1 MIDQTQKLIYTTIS
15 MFITLLIYLILWQ
28 IASRID
34 IPSYA
39 ELPLNDY
46 QHMKIWNIRLN
57 SQPDSEQQTFADM
70 TKTLL
75 EKRQEIFDRFFEQR
89 EFKVKSVLDI
99 EKLTPDF
106 NDNEFMPDNA
116 NSNNQTFPSATP
128 SINKL
133 LIDGNDLTEERLALN
148 RRLISKTKSKAPVAK
163 RTRPKLKNI
172 QVELKIDE
180 PQIVEKFT
188 APTVQESITPEKI
201 PESSPIKPIIKPIA
215 SVKQTITDSHL
226 YTTDEVIPEEVQI
239 IDSFLDVIL
248 SIYKDPGSN
257 SSYYEIQITTRDKA
271 ATVPYIPKDV
281 LLLVDSSASIKFEK
295 LKEFKKGVIQ
305 SLAYL
310 NEKDKF
316 NIVAFRDHPRPL
328 FDEFKAN
335 NMMHKIEAE
344 EFIGKLQ
351 YSGKTDVY
359 SGLAPYV
366 SLKRDEETRPF
377 IIYLISD
384 GQTTTGFKFENN
396 ELIRRIIDK
405 NTSNASIFTF
415 SSGSKTNRFLM
426 DFLSFNNRG
435 VSAHSR
441 QVTDSHQE
449 LVKFI
454 SSLSDIIVSNLN
466 YNISDNL
473 QGEVYPKNLPRLY
486 RNHPLKLY
494 GKMDDS
500 IKEIAIQVVGRSKNG
515 KKEELIAKLNIS
527 DASAGTYEIADSWAL
542 QKIYYLINN
551 SIMKRTLDLNTSIK
565 HLSQKFNIDIPY

>member
-1 MIDQTQKLIYTTIS
+1 MIDQTQKLIYTIIS
-15 MFITLLIYLILWQ
+15 MFITIFIYLMLWQ
-28 IASRID
+28 IAGKIHL
-34 IPSYA
+34 PSYA
-39 ELPLNDY
+39 ELPLNEY

-57 SQPDSEQQTFADM
+57 SQLNSEQETFADM

-75 EKRQEIFDRFFEQR
+75 EKRQEIFNRFFEQQKI
-89 EFKVKSVLDI
+89 EVKSVSAL

-106 NDNEFMPDNA
+106 DDSEFLLDNSDDN
-116 NSNNQTFPSATP
+116 SQTSPSAKP

-133 LIDGNDLTEERLALN
+133 LIDSDDLTKERLALN
-148 RRLISKTKSKAPVAK
+148 RRLISKTKSKASMAK

-172 QVELKIDE
+172 KVELELDE
-180 PQIVEKFT
+180 PQVIEKFN
-188 APTVQESITPEKI
+188 APIIEESII
-201 PESSPIKPIIKPIA
+201 PQKLPKFSPTKGIKEPVAII
-215 SVKQTITDSHL
+215 KQTITDRHL

-248 SIYKDPGSN
+248 SVYKGPGSN
-257 SSYYEIQITTRDKA
+257 SVYYEIQITTRDKA

-305 SLAYL
+305 SLTYL

-316 NIVAFRDHPRPL
+316 NIVAFRDRPKPL
-328 FDEFKAN
+328 FDGFESN
-335 NMMHKIEAE
+335 NMMHKINAE
-344 EFIGKLQ
+344 NFMNKLQ

-366 SLKRDEETRPF
+366 SLKRDEKIRPF
-377 IIYLISD
+377 IIFLISD
-384 GQTTTGFKFENN
+384 GQTTTGFKLANN
-396 ELIRRIIDK
+396 ELIRRVIDK
-405 NTSNASIFTF
+405 NTANASIFTF
-415 SSGSKTNRFLM
+415 SSGAKTNRFLM

-435 VSAHSR
+435 VSAHSSK
-441 QVTDSHQE
+441 VTNSHLE

-466 YNISDNL
+466 YNVSDNL
-473 QGEVYPKNLPRLY
+473 QGEVYPKNLPHLY

-515 KKEELIAKLNIS
+515 KKEELIAKLSIA
-527 DASAGTYEIADSWAL
+527 DASAGTYEIADNWAL

-551 SIMKRTLDLNTSIK
+551 SIMKRTLNLNTSIK
-565 HLSQKFNIDIPY
+565 RLSQKFGIDIPY